1 MRKLKG
7 IMINGEWLGEK
18 VVVNNF
24 FRTLCNI
31 SPIIML
37 EFVKL
42 INKLE
47 YKNEVFTITGF
58 EFPSTDTIHISFENA
73 TYFGIV
79 DLVFVLENN
88 NLKLESSILDITPM
102 NEKIV
107 DSSAPF
113 EFYKQIM
120 PEQGIKNLDN
130 SILEDKNEVELNSED
145 IFVDEVAEE
154 NLAENIQANTVEQS
168 QIQEKSEDNVQ
179 AVESN
184 FTETFEENVSSSLE
198 EILET
203 SNIAVSTE
211 IPQEEVNIEAVKNDV
226 QNSCLEEVNIDSE
239 VKSEDIDVKIEN
251 TECETAVENLNN
263 EEKTEE
269 VVDETAF
276 QSKVISEEV
285 VALEAED
292 NTVATIENS
301 DDEFEI
307 FESLSKKEGK
317 SEVTENEADL
327 DFDENCAKKRNIDI
341 DFDFDESENE
351 NTSKASVAEIKIASA
366 DLSSLKTEVVQ
377 REGILSE
384 NSRQNCIAECD
395 GILDQDN
402 EQRFVDKENFE
413 TEDIQYLED
422 NIETYSCLADF
433 YTVEESIEEN
443 LTKDNVVVKTS
454 LTQVEKRAKLADF
467 FSEKEEATIITDE
480 EADFR
485 ILGDGARINAAI
497 LDEDSFFA
505 GEKIYRWGD
514 TLYLDR

>member
-1 MRKLKG
+1 
-7 IMINGEWLGEK
+7 
-18 VVVNNF
+18 
-24 FRTLCNI
+24 
-31 SPIIML
+31 
-37 EFVKL
+37 
-42 INKLE
+42 
-47 YKNEVFTITGF
+47 
-58 EFPSTDTIHISFENA
+58 
-73 TYFGIV
+73 
-79 DLVFVLENN
+79 
-88 NLKLESSILDITPM
+88 M

-130 SILEDKNEVELNSED
+130 SISEDKNEVELNSED

-154 NLAENIQANTVEQS
+154 DLAENIQANTVGQG

-184 FTETFEENVSSSLE
+184 FTETFEENVPSSLE
-198 EILET
+198 EIVET
-203 SNIAVSTE
+203 SNIAASTE

-251 TECETAVENLNN
+251 TECETTVENLNN

-285 VALEAED
+285 IALEAED

-301 DDEFEI
+301 DEFEV

-317 SEVTENEADL
+317 SEVTENEADF
-327 DFDENCAKKRNIDI
+327 DFEENCAKKQDIDI
-341 DFDFDESENE
+341 DFDFDEIEDK
-351 NTSKASVAEIKIASA
+351 NTSKASIAEIKIASV

-377 REGILSE
+377 PEGILSK
-384 NSRQNCIAECD
+384 NSKPNCVAECD
-395 GILDQDN
+395 EILDQDN
-402 EQRFVDKENFE
+402 EQCFVDKENFE
-413 TEDIQYLED
+413 TENVQYLED

-433 YTVEESIEEN
+433 YTVEEPIEEN
-443 LTKDNVVVKTS
+443 LAKDNVVAKTYLS
-454 LTQVEKRAKLADF
+454 QVEKRAKLADF